1 MPATDLNLLLG
12 VTALQI
18 DFITRDALIDA
29 MQAWVR
35 DKERS
40 LVDILQAAGHL
51 SERQAELLQN
61 LAQEHIRRNGGTA
74 SAGLAALSSL
84 DNVRPAVEA
93 IDDSDLL
100 ETFDVAHRQ
109 SMIQIDSDATEA
121 MSPGGPTPAG
131 SASATPGS
139 KGSSWPS
146 APPPSRFKILRTHAR
161 GGLGQVYLAEDAE
174 LHRNVALKE
183 ILVKYADVAGTRER
197 FLVEAEIT
205 GRLQHPGIVPVY
217 GLGTYP
223 DGRPFYAMRF
233 IEGDNLLTAIRS
245 FHHKTADQPWQG
257 EALVAFRE
265 LLGRFMDVCDAMQ
278 FAHQR
283 HVLHRDLKPHNIM
296 LGEFGETL
304 VVDWGLA
311 KPLYEGRE
319 IDSVPES
326 AIVPVSGTAIGSERE
341 GSVLGTPEYM
351 PPEQAAGN
359 LSRLSV
365 QSDIYSLG
373 ATLYHLLTNEPPFHS
388 GRSPQHRVAP
398 SNADHASPQQMMKD
412 LLQRVQ
418 AGEFPEPRR
427 VQPKVSRSLNAI
439 CMKAMATS
447 PDARYESARELKQEI
462 QRWLADEPVLA
473 MPEAWYDRGGRWFR
487 RHKVITLVGGAS
499 LLAMGI
505 IASLAAVLITR
516 ARLGEIRQ
524 ATINQLSMQIE
535 TLIDRSVADKLA
547 MDQEFFSG
555 QFDPLLQRLT
565 DLAPER
571 AARQER
577 LAMEAAA
584 NDISR
589 RLTETTPTDDMLKSI
604 AQQIDQWSD
613 RREDAFDSESLAP
626 RESELREL
634 LKNRQAP
641 WNALPE
647 LSGPALLR
655 TIAVD
660 DDIRLDDG
668 ETIRNKSDLANHRFR
683 ELEVAQLPANL
694 NHELIAKFHPDS
706 FDGPAIGIGMS
717 PQEEYPEI
725 NQYQAVVCV
734 KDYSAGQWSARS
746 MRKLTSLKES
756 IETGQPIR
764 LLICRGQ
771 TVLNETLIRA
781 TLDSF
786 GLQIRRE
793 DNRLR
798 AVFIPRVGAPTQ
810 IEYLDFLPLAHGNR
824 PGVWIGPTT
833 AIESLTLGYRAR
845 PAQETELEQIKYL
858 IAGGQFDS
866 ALSRLA
872 KRTDRQSLYL
882 RSRCLIQPD
891 ERLAILDDLLSQS
904 PQINESGVVLDEW
917 YLQALLDAI
926 DLNELNQVRFREL
939 VKKFTYF
946 YTTSIEDVTARIPQN
961 TRVRLLEEFR
971 KLGGRWRIAIQ
982 PTGNTEML
990 NTAVRL
996 DLALEPDPIAR
1007 RATRW
1012 RRCDALRV
1020 IDQVDEA
1027 TAELNKLLNEALADP
1042 AAEPREAANLLSDL
1056 CWVYFARK
1064 RLVEAETLL
1073 SEMSRR
1079 SDLDDSLTT
1088 AITIES
1094 ARLAANKGGYDE
1106 AAELV
1111 AKVLADP
1118 KKTSRCQ
1125 HTDAC
1130 LLAGFIEVER
1140 GNPDAAQA
1148 FWQRGRTF
1156 EGTRPNLRSY
1166 DVRKVH
1172 GTQAV
1177 ELQFMAT
1184 LDGTLGS
1191 LTQGFD
1197 EAEAITS
1204 FDSQIPER
1212 GVYGTAGQE
1221 IVKSGFDPTLI
1232 RDIANGTYQTAAGRE
1247 VAKNMAFRKFDIR
1260 DFFSEPAK
1268 LLIYEGVMLQ
1278 CFRDL
1283 RDDQEFAVDA
1293 RTACDSLFRDYDNYG
1308 INEQEDM
1315 RLIVVLWS
1323 GEAGVDS
1330 WKTLS
1335 KKLPSDVNAGLAL
1348 VAARAQIK
1356 ASGRAATDRLKESH
1370 LNRAKE
1376 FSQIALEHPG
1386 STASVRRLA
1395 ERFLNDIADL
1405 STSASTEN

>member
-40 LVDILQAAGHL
+40 LVDILRAAGHL
-51 SERQAELLQN
+51 SERQAELLLN
-61 LAQEHIRRNGGTA
+61 LAQEHIRRSGGTA
-74 SAGLAALSSL
+74 TAGLAALSSL
-84 DNVRPAVEA
+84 DNVRPLFEAV
-93 IDDSDLL
+93 DDADLL
-100 ETFDVAHRQ
+100 ETLDEAHRQ
-109 SMIQIDSDATEA
+109 SLMQIDSDATAA
-121 MSPGGPTPAG
+121 MIPGGTTSPTQ
-131 SASATPGS
+131 
-139 KGSSWPS
+139 SSSQGKRSSPPS
-146 APPPSRFKILRTHAR
+146 SPSRFKILRTHAR

-183 ILVKYADVAGTRER
+183 ILVKYADIAGNRER

-233 IEGDNLLTAIRS
+233 IEGDNLLTAIRA
-245 FHHKTADQPWQG
+245 FHHKSANQPWQG

-319 IDSVPES
+319 NDSVPES

-365 QSDIYSLG
+365 RSDIYSLG
-373 ATLYHLLTNEPPFHS
+373 ATLYHLLTNEPPFHI
-388 GRSPQHRVAP
+388 GRSGQNKSDSAATDNR
-398 SNADHASPQQMMKD
+398 SPQQMIKD

-418 AGEFPEPRR
+418 AGEFLEPRR
-427 VQPKVSRSLNAI
+427 VQPKVPRTINAI

-462 QRWLADEPVLA
+462 QRWLADEPVRA

-487 RHKVITLVGGAS
+487 RHKVVTLVGGAS
-499 LLAMGI
+499 LLALGI

-516 ARLGEIRQ
+516 ARLGEIQQ
-524 ATINQLSMQIE
+524 ATINQLSMQLE
-535 TLIDRSVADKLA
+535 VLIDRSVAEKLA
-547 MDQEFFSG
+547 MDQAFFSG
-555 QFDPLLQRLT
+555 QFDPLLARLA
-565 DLAPER
+565 DLAPDR
-571 AARQER
+571 AARSER
-577 LAMEAAA
+577 LAIEAAA

-589 RLTETTPTDDMLKSI
+589 RLTETTPTDDVLKSI
-604 AQQIDQWSD
+604 AQQIDQWSE
-613 RREDAFDSESLAP
+613 RRADAVDSDALAL
-626 RESELREL
+626 RETELREL

-641 WNALPE
+641 WNTLPE

-655 TIAVD
+655 TVAVQD
-660 DDIRLDDG
+660 DVQLDHT
-668 ETIRNKSDLANHRFR
+668 ETIRDKSEIPKYRFR
-683 ELEVAQLPANL
+683 ELTVSQLPANL
-694 NHELIAKFHPDS
+694 NHELVARFHPDS
-706 FDGPAIGIGMS
+706 FDGPAIAIGMS
-717 PQEEYPEI
+717 PQKEYPEV
-725 NQYQAVVCV
+725 NQYQAVICV

-746 MRKLTSLKES
+746 MRKLSSLKES
-756 IETGQPIR
+756 IESGLPTR

-771 TVLNETLIRA
+771 TVLNETLIRPS
-781 TLDSF
+781 LESF

-798 AVFIPRVGAPTQ
+798 AVFIPRIGPPTQ

-845 PAQETELEQIKYL
+845 PAQETELEQIKNL
-858 IAGGQFDS
+858 IASGQNDS

-872 KRTDRQSLYL
+872 KRTDRESLYL

-891 ERLAILDDLLSQS
+891 ERLGILDELLSQS
-904 PQINESGVVLDEW
+904 PQINASGVVLDEW

-926 DLNELNQVRFREL
+926 DLNDSNPERFREL

-946 YTTSIEDVTARIPQN
+946 YTTSIEDVTARISQD
-961 TRVRLLEEFR
+961 TRERLLDEFR
-971 KLGGRWRIAIQ
+971 KLGGRWRVAIQ
-982 PTGNTEML
+982 PAGNTEML
-990 NTAVRL
+990 NTAIRL
-996 DLALEPDPIAR
+996 DRALEPDAIAR

-1027 TAELNKLLNEALADP
+1027 AGELRKLLDEALADP
-1042 AAEPREAANLLSDL
+1042 AAEAREAANLLSDL

-1064 RLVEAETLL
+1064 RLVEAENLL
-1073 SEMSRR
+1073 DEMSRR
-1079 SDLDDSLTT
+1079 PDLDDSVTS

-1094 ARLAANKGGYDE
+1094 ARLAIHKARFDE
-1106 AAELV
+1106 AAERIGK
-1111 AKVLADP
+1111 ALANP
-1118 KKTSRCQ
+1118 VKLSRCQ

-1130 LLAGFIEVER
+1130 LVAGFIEIER

-1148 FWQRGRTF
+1148 FWQLGRTF
-1156 EGTRPNLRSY
+1156 EGTRPNLRSV

-1184 LDGTLGS
+1184 LDGVLGS

-1197 EAEAITS
+1197 ETEALTS
-1204 FDSQIPER
+1204 FDAQIPER
-1212 GVYGTAGQE
+1212 GVYGASGQA
-1221 IVKSGFDPTLI
+1221 IVKSGFDPALI
-1232 RDIANGTYQTAAGRE
+1232 RDIANGTYQGPGGRE
-1247 VAKNMAFRKFDIR
+1247 VARSMAFRKYDIR
-1260 DFFSEPAK
+1260 DFFSEPVK

-1278 CFRDL
+1278 CFEDL
-1283 RDDQEFAVDA
+1283 RDDTEFAADA
-1293 RTACDSLFRDYDNYG
+1293 RTACDSLFRIYDNDG

-1315 RLIVVLWS
+1315 RLIVTLWS
-1323 GEAGVDS
+1323 GEAGVET
-1330 WKTLS
+1330 WETLS
-1335 KKLPSDVNAGLAL
+1335 KKLPNDVAAGLAL
-1348 VAARAQIK
+1348 VAARAQMK
-1356 ASGRAATDRLKESH
+1356 ASTKAATDRLKESH
-1370 LNRAKE
+1370 LYRARDFFK
-1376 FSQIALEHPG
+1376 IAQEHPG
-1386 STASVRRLA
+1386 STASIRRLTQ
-1395 ERFLNDIADL
+1395 RFL
-1405 STSASTEN
+1405 TETQP